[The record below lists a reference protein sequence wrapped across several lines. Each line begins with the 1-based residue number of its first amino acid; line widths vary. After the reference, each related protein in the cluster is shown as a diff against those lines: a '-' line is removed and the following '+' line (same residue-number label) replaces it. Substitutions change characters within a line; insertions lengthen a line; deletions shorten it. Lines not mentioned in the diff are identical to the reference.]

1 VSSDDRRIEG
11 VADAIVADEPVDWE
25 LVESAARPS
34 ERPLLAELKVLAEIA
49 RVHRGTLPPG
59 AAEAGGPTDVEGPSI
74 GAWGPLRLLERVGEG
89 SFGEVY
95 RAWDPRLEREVA
107 LKLLRHED
115 AERDEVASAVIEE
128 GRLLARVRHPN
139 VVTVYGA
146 DRIDG
151 RVGVWMEL
159 IRGRTLERVLREQG
173 PYSVQEATVIG
184 VDLCRALSAV
194 HRAGLLHRDVKAQ
207 NIMREEGGRIVLMDF
222 GAGFAGVAGR
232 DAPQLAGTPLYMAPE
247 VLAGARATPRSDVY
261 SLGVLLYHLVTEG
274 FPVEGAS
281 FRSICERHERGERA
295 LLRDARP
302 ELPENFVR
310 TVETALARSPEAR
323 FESAGAM
330 EAALRDASAWSLPE
344 RAGARVGGRSWRRAM
359 AGLLAVV
366 AFGTFVGAYLLGR
379 RTASQEATPVPR
391 LHRLTDRAGLEESP
405 ALSPDGKS
413 VAFTSFVGGRSQLFV
428 QLVAGGPPLQLTRD
442 AVDHQ
447 FPRWTPDSSG
457 LVYYAPPAPDE
468 PQGTL
473 WEISALGGVQR
484 RLEAAV
490 GGADVAPD
498 DRSVVFFRLASPAI
512 ELVALPRDGEATRV
526 LTRLPARGYY
536 LHPRC
541 SPDGRW
547 IAYQAGDG
555 VRWDLYVISAAGGA
569 PRRLTRD
576 QTLIDGLDWL
586 PDGKGL
592 IFSSS
597 RASTTPYLP
606 TFGLWEVRLADGRM
620 RELWTGDSSWVHP
633 DVDASGSVVASRH
646 RLQLDLWRFP
656 VDGAP
661 AENVRRGA
669 RITRQTGSVL
679 TPTPSPGDAELAFLS
694 DTGGHTNLW
703 VIRTETGELRQI
715 TFERDPAVAIGVP
728 LWAPDGRSIAFVSSR
743 ENPGLWFGL
752 WLVAPD
758 GSGLRQVVR
767 RGLGAAWSPD
777 SSWIY
782 YVNLNS
788 GRLEKVPASGGEPT
802 PVSAERARNV
812 IGVHGSTLYYTV
824 ERPLVDGSP
833 TFEIRAA
840 DPETGPSRVL
850 GRVPA
855 SRVANWQILNPALS
869 SDGLWLA
876 QALTDGPRT
885 NIWALSTATGGWR
898 QLTDFGDR
906 ATKIARRVSW
916 STDGQSVFA
925 AVGDAD
931 ADVVLLEGLVSPAGD
946 RPRLSVGP
954 P

>member
-1 VSSDDRRIEG
+1 MSSDERRIEG
-11 VADAIVADEPVDWE
+11 VADAIVADEPVDWA
-25 LVESAARPS
+25 LVESAAPPS

-49 RVHRGTLPPG
+49 RVHRRTPLTGAPGPRESADAVETNVGVWGT
-59 AAEAGGPTDVEGPSI
+59 
-74 GAWGPLRLLERVGEG
+74 LRLLEQVGEG

-95 RAWDPRLEREVA
+95 RAWDARLEREVA
-107 LKLLRHED
+107 LKLLRRED
-115 AERDEVASAVIEE
+115 AESAEVASAVIEE

-146 DRIDG
+146 DRVDG

-159 IRGRTLERVLREQG
+159 IRGRTLEKVLHEQG
-173 PYSVQEATVIG
+173 PYGVQEATVIG
-184 VDLCRALSAV
+184 VDMCRALSAV

-207 NIMREEGGRIVLMDF
+207 NIMREEGGRFVLMDF
-222 GAGFAGVAGR
+222 GAGFAAAAGR
-232 DAPQLAGTPLYMAPE
+232 GAHQLAGTPLYMAPE
-247 VLAGARATPRSDVY
+247 VLAGALATPRADVY
-261 SLGVLLYHLVTEG
+261 SLGVLLYHLVTGG
-274 FPVEGAS
+274 FPVAGAS
-281 FRSICERHERGERA
+281 FGAICERHERGERT

-330 EAALRDASAWSLPE
+330 EVALRDASVGHLPE
-344 RAGARVGGRSWRRAM
+344 RASARLGGRSWPRAV
-359 AGLLAVV
+359 AGFLVVLALG
-366 AFGTFVGAYLLGR
+366 AFVGAFLLGR
-379 RTASQEATPVPR
+379 RTAPQETTPVPR
-391 LHRLTDRAGLEESP
+391 LHRLTDRVGLEESP

-413 VAFTSFVGGRSQLFV
+413 VAFTAHVGGRSQLFV

-442 AVDHQ
+442 PVDHQ
-447 FPRWTPDSSG
+447 FPRWSPDSSAI
-457 LVYYAPPAPDE
+457 VYYAPPAAE
-468 PQGTL
+468 QLQGTL

-484 RLEAAV
+484 RLGAAV
-490 GGADVAPD
+490 GGADLARD
-498 DRSVVFFRLASPAI
+498 DRSVVFFRLAPPAI

-526 LTRLPARGYY
+526 LARLPARGYY

-541 SPDGRW
+541 SPDGQW
-547 IAYQAGDG
+547 IAYQSGDG
-555 VRWDLYVISAAGGA
+555 VRWDLYVVRAAGGA
-569 PRRLTRD
+569 PRRLTHD
-576 QTLIDGLDWL
+576 QTLLDGLAWL
-586 PDGKGL
+586 PDGSGL
-592 IFSSS
+592 IVSSS

-606 TFGLWEVRLADGRM
+606 TFGLWEVRLADGRL

-633 DVDASGSVVASRH
+633 DVDASGSVVASRI

-656 VDGAP
+656 VDASP

-679 TPTPSPGDAELAFLS
+679 TPSPSPGDAELVFLS

-715 TFERDPAVAIGVP
+715 TYERDPAVAVGVP
-728 LWAPDGRSIAFVSSR
+728 LWAPDGGSIAFVSSR
-743 ENPGLWFGL
+743 DNPGLWFGL

-758 GSGLRQVVR
+758 GSGLRRVVR
-767 RGLGAAWSPD
+767 RGLGAAWSAD
-777 SSWIY
+777 SHWLY
-782 YVNLNS
+782 YVDHAS
-788 GRLEKVPASGGEPT
+788 GRLEKVPASGGTPT
-802 PVSAERARNV
+802 PLRAEQARNV

-850 GRVPA
+850 SRVPA

-869 SDGLWLA
+869 PDGLWLA

-885 NIWALSTATGGWR
+885 DIWALSTATGRWR
-898 QLTDFGDR
+898 QLTDFGER

-916 STDGQSVFA
+916 STDGRSVFA

-931 ADVVLLEGLVSPAGD
+931 ADVVLLERLVPPAGN
-946 RPRLSVGP
+946 RRRLTVAP